1 MTGRRGRRCKQLLN
15 DVTEPTGYWKLKE
28 DALDRILWKT
38 RFGRGT
44 YVCTLV
50 RSTFVE
56 LWTLTIQQFTAVH
69 NTLSTRNTE
78 FQNKKKC
85 IQLRYNDITQAGLQ
99 YRNLCRTRVN
109 SKDMLWSHI
118 LRRSWQW
125 SPLIFCIHG
134 DRRGQTA
141 PAYKLLV
148 LSYCEI

>member
-78 FQNKKKC
+78 FQNKKNVSNYVTT
-85 IQLRYNDITQAGLQ
+85 ISLRLVCNIEIFVEPEWIAKICCEAISWEDPGNEARWYFVYMVTEEDKQ
-99 YRNLCRTRVN
+99 
-109 SKDMLWSHI
+109 
-118 LRRSWQW
+118 RRHTN
-125 SPLIFCIHG
+125 F
-134 DRRGQTA
+134 
-141 PAYKLLV
+141 
-148 LSYCEI
+148 